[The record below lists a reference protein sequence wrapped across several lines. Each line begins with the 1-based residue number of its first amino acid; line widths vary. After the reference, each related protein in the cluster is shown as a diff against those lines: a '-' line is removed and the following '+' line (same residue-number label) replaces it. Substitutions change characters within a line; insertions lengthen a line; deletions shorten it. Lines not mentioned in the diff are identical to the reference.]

1 MALTAKGRMFAAV
14 ERGDINRVR
23 RMLDNGYNPDEAKWS
38 GKCALLLAVIHNK
51 PEIAEL
57 LIERG
62 ATFSGYY
69 YHSEFGDTRHETL
82 LHIAAELGHKDIVKL
97 LIAHDRYDRSFIDKP
112 DTNRNSALHLAAARG
127 HGEIAEMLVDYGFDP
142 ALKGAN
148 GKLPI
153 GYAHQGKH
161 EAVVDL
167 LTVLQKRVALLKN
180 PPRQLE
186 PVPAQKP
193 ASDSWKLVNT
203 QSVAHLS
210 AMDDLGYKITD
221 VFNFASRERIR
232 IVNNLK
238 TRADNVET
246 TSFDELRDGAQL
258 QEAYQKLIA
267 LGGTAD
273 EPAAKK
279 PPRLG
284 PPNNPPAAKGA

>member
-1 MALTAKGRMFAAV
+1 MALTQKGRMFAAV
-14 ERGDINRVR
+14 ERGDINKVR

-51 PEIAEL
+51 PAIAEL

-69 YHSEFGDTRHETL
+69 YHSEFGDSRHETL

-112 DTNRNSALHLAAARG
+112 DTNRNSALHLAAAKG
-127 HGEIAEMLVDYGFDP
+127 HAEIAQILVDYGFDP
-142 ALKGAN
+142 VLKGAN

-161 EAVVDL
+161 DALVDL
-167 LTVLQKRVALLKN
+167 LTVLQKRAEQLKN
-180 PPRQLE
+180 PPKAIE
-186 PVPAQKP
+186 PAPAPKP
-193 ASDSWKLVNT
+193 ADDSWKLVNA

-210 AMDDLGYKITD
+210 GMDALGYKITD

-246 TSFDELRDGAQL
+246 TSFDDLRDNAQV
-258 QEAYQKLIA
+258 QEAFAKLKE
-267 LGGTAD
+267 LGGNAD

-279 PPRLG
+279 PRGL
-284 PPNNPPAAKGA
+284 NPPGKGS